1 MNASLPAPSR
11 DTPECAARGIFA
23 PRPLASSRMRLFCL
37 PYAGG
42 SAAVFRGWPARLH
55 PDIELV
61 CVDPPGRGRRFA
73 EAPLSD
79 AASLADQLA
88 EELAPWLDRPF
99 ALFGH
104 SNGALVAFELARR
117 LHGRQRT
124 PQAFIASAKNAP
136 SLLTESSLHAL
147 PAPAL
152 LEALRRLGGA
162 PAAFFDTPELIE
174 LMLPVLRADIAL
186 GETYRYR
193 AGTPLPMPLITLGG
207 SRDPCLRG
215 PAIEAWRREFRGPA
229 IHREIEGDHFFID
242 QRPEA
247 VIAVLNEH
255 LPKLLPP

>member
-1 MNASLPAPSR
+1 MSAPFPAAPSS
-11 DTPECAARGIFA
+11 PS
-23 PRPLASSRMRLFCL
+23 PSRMRLFCL

-42 SAAVFRGWPARLH
+42 SAAMFRRWPAHLH

-61 CVDPPGRGRRFA
+61 CIDPPGRGRRFA

-79 AASLADQLA
+79 AAALAGQLA

-117 LHGRQRT
+117 LHDRQRT
-124 PQAFIASAKNAP
+124 PLAFIASAKNAP
-136 SLLTESSLHAL
+136 SLLAESSLHTL
-147 PAPAL
+147 PATAL
-152 LEALRRLGGA
+152 LEAIRGLGGA
-162 PAAFFDTPELIE
+162 PAGFFDSPELVE

-186 GETYRYR
+186 GETYRHR
-193 AGTPLPMPLITLGG
+193 AAPPLPALLITLGG
-207 SRDPCLRG
+207 TRDACLRG
-215 PAIEAWRREFRGPA
+215 PAIDAWRREFDGPS

-247 VIAVLNEH
+247 VIAVLNEQ